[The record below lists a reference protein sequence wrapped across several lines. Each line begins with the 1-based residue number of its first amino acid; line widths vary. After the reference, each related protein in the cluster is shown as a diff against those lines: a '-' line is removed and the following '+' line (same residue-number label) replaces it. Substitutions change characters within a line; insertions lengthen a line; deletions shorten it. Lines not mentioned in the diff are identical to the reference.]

1 MKRRDFVKVSALASA
16 AVLAKSCSTSS
27 DKKQVPFLEP
37 SKKIKVVSTWISG
50 IDANKEAIKV
60 LSSNGSAISAVE
72 KGLNVTESDPNNTS
86 VGFGGMPDA
95 NGVVTLDASIMDD
108 QYNCGSVTYLQNIE
122 HPISVARKVM
132 ENTPHVML
140 SGKGAYDFAIEQGFP
155 HKNLLTESSLQKWKD
170 WKNENSFNLPQ
181 INHENHDT
189 IAMIAIDENGKMA
202 AGCTTSGWA
211 FKKHGRVGDSPIIGA
226 GIYVDPEIGGAC
238 ATGLGE
244 SIIKI
249 CGSHAVV
256 ELMRSG
262 LSPNEACREAVER
275 IKKTTEN
282 YDDLQVGFLAMN
294 IAGAVGSHSMYSGFE
309 YALQDE
315 NKSELIKSGYEF
327 EWE

>member
-1 MKRRDFVKVSALASA
+1 MLAN
-16 AVLAKSCSTSS
+16 SCSTSS
-27 DKKQVPFLEP
+27 DKKQVPVLKP

-50 IDANKEAIKV
+50 IDANKEAIKI
-60 LSSNGSAISAVE
+60 LASSGDAISAIE

-95 NGVVTLDASIMDD
+95 NGLVTLDASIMDD
-108 QYNCGSVTYLQNIE
+108 QYNCGSVTFLQNIE

-140 SGKGAYDFAIEQGFP
+140 SGKGAYDFALEQGFT
-155 HKNLLTESSLQKWKD
+155 HKNLLTENALKKWELWRK
-170 WKNENSFNLPQ
+170 ENSFDLPQ

-226 GIYVDPEIGGAC
+226 GIFVDPEIGGAC
-238 ATGLGE
+238 ATGMGE

-262 LSPNEACREAVER
+262 LSPDEACREAIER
-275 IKKTTEN
+275 IKKTTNN
-282 YDDLQVGFLAMN
+282 YDDLQVGSCENGALN
-294 IAGAVGSHSMYSGFE
+294 IKPIRSKLVVELLKKQKYHQQLMSFE
-309 YALQDE
+309 LR
-315 NKSELIKSGYEF
+315 NWKPRVLCH
-327 EWE
+327 

>member
-1 MKRRDFVKVSALASA
+1 M
-16 AVLAKSCSTSS
+16 
-27 DKKQVPFLEP
+27 
-37 SKKIKVVSTWISG
+37 G
-50 IDANKEAIKV
+50 
-60 LSSNGSAISAVE
+60 
-72 KGLNVTESDPNNTS
+72 
-86 VGFGGMPDA
+86 
-95 NGVVTLDASIMDD
+95 
-108 QYNCGSVTYLQNIE
+108 
-122 HPISVARKVM
+122 
-132 ENTPHVML
+132 
-140 SGKGAYDFAIEQGFP
+140 
-155 HKNLLTESSLQKWKD
+155 
-170 WKNENSFNLPQ
+170 
-181 INHENHDT
+181 
-189 IAMIAIDENGKMA
+189 
-202 AGCTTSGWA
+202 